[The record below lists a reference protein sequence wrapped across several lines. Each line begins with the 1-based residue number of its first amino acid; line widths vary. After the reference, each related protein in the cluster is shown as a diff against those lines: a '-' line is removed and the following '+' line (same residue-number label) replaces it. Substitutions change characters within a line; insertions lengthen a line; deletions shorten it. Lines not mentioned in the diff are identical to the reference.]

1 MSTEDCGGVVGYLDL
16 LEIIEDPTHEEDE
29 SLMEWLEES
38 QYDTSFDLEET
49 NWWMKETL
57 KLKRPKK

>member
-1 MSTEDCGGVVGYLDL
+1 MPKNKNKNYFTYIDNEGN
-16 LEIIEDPTHEEDE
+16 EIECRILYT
-29 SLMEWLEES
+29 
-38 QYDTSFDLEET
+38 FDLEET

>member
-1 MSTEDCGGVVGYLDL
+1 MDL
-16 LEIIEDPTHEEDE
+16 LEIIEDPTHEEYE

-38 QYDTSFDLEET
+38 QYDPSFDLEET